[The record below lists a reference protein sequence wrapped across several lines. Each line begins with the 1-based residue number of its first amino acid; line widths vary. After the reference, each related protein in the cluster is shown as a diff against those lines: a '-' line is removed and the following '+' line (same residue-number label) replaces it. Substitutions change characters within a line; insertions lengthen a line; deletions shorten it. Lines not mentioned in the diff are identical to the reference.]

1 MELNKMGYFN
11 SKEKPRQTSDKYILR
26 CLAFV
31 SGKSQVDLQSIQDF
45 KSALDYDQN
54 DGADYE
60 KLCDYLVEIF
70 QNIAKVG
77 SFGETTVVQGM
88 ADSARETAVRKS
100 AQTKKFNKLTI
111 WRQKYNGAGA
121 VTSFAT
127 DALRLAAF
135 LADVTDENPTQ
146 DTIVYLKESLD
157 KPSAGRDKSF
167 TALLKEIKNAEG
179 FKLPGRIGH
188 STHAIV
194 DDNSFI
200 QLVANGH
207 IPIQRTFIDDHN
219 IEPVQAI
226 RAFLCAKC
234 VYMAYLYAE
243 YRKAQ
248 KKTIKLFEREKKQLK
263 SKRRSYKSANLNV
276 ELGPTPLMQILI
288 SKKAML
294 SRVLNEIEES
304 YKKTIDSDRTTL
316 STPYLLW
323 KQIKMKPSSPS
334 SVKDENKNK
343 IKVSFSVEKELYE
356 VKTGLTQATSDFTN
370 LTTNYQELVLSQ
382 KGTITGLHFTDD
394 QLNKTKYELCIGAKN
409 MIDAGVEPQVRYKF
423 YRMATSF
430 AIAPFTMFKTMAMNI
445 ALMGPP
451 GTGKSTLAKKIGA
464 FAHAVGWLTSDETME
479 PLPSELISDVR
490 GETATNTRSYLNAS
504 LGRMLFIDEAY
515 ALTPKGDP
523 SGKEFADE
531 LTEFLTNHKGMLM
544 VMVAGYVDEMTNDFF
559 SANIGLPRRFPTR
572 IILGKKT
579 ARACF
584 NAFMLQL
591 TNKMGKDNIGALNIL
606 SIKQSQVPFFLSQAA
621 IWIPIFHILLGERFK
636 DNMERDDDDVNLL
649 NYYYA
654 DIELIAEIYIRYLMS
669 EGLFGV
675 SDGINKGTYNYQET
689 FSNENV
695 VKNVLNDWL
704 NCKGSENT
712 RVEGIRIPISY
723 VDFSEGPLTNIDRL
737 DVFKDYYDSKG
748 AEKAKEAFKEAQSL
762 LEERI
767 CLWPLEM
774 GGTGPSYRGLQL
786 GSEVA
791 ISFEAVDPDGGEKAS
806 NASYKWLNTA
816 KEICGALGGQNVN
829 ASALHDYHKH
839 TLEIERI
846 EKKHKEEQERLRKE
860 IEEAV
865 RNSGIPFNKSLND
878 EQNIDALKDILDKIR
893 TVKNIESTKEE
904 KLRKEVDTLKARNK
918 ELKKM
923 SELPLPYNSHSSV
936 VNIYTTEIKKA
947 KEEQKA
953 AVQAANEA
961 KAETITAND
970 QLEQVNKELA
980 DKLIKVKSL
989 KEFNDKLEKMK
1000 QKHAFEKANY
1010 TQHIR
1015 RAGQSRKLQ
1024 MAREIFD
1031 DLDANQDDKVTFD
1044 EILDK
1049 IFKSPHEAKKMINK
1063 LNFDGKTKKLMSK
1076 EIDAIKEE
1084 EEKKRREKI
1093 ALVLIKKNIKDD
1105 PNKGKTLKE
1114 KFNAID
1120 VDENDQ
1126 NIEWKEVEHYM
1137 GKKPIVKNRTLEIE
1151 KSQMFNPQ
1159 LQKKPNLQKK
1169 HTLKF

>member
-31 SGKSQVDLQSIQDF
+31 SNKLQVDLPTATAF
-45 KSALDYDQN
+45 KSALYDPK
-54 DGADYE
+54 DGAEYE
-60 KLCDYLVEIF
+60 MLCDYLVEIF
-70 QNIAKVG
+70 LNIAKVG
-77 SFGETTVVQGM
+77 HFGRVVQDPSHVRQRE
-88 ADSARETAVRKS
+88 AD
-100 AQTKKFNKLTI
+100 AQANKLALLKS
-111 WRQKYNGAGA
+111 WRQKYNGAGP
-121 VTSFAT
+121 SFAT
-127 DALRLAAF
+127 PALGLAEF
-135 LADVTDENPTQ
+135 LKDVTDENSTQ

-157 KPSAGRDKSF
+157 KRSAGRDKSF

-179 FKLPGRIGH
+179 LLLPGHIGH

-207 IPIQRTFIDDHN
+207 IPIQRTFIDKHN
-219 IEPVQAI
+219 YEPVQAI

-323 KQIKMKPSSPS
+323 KQIKMKPSSS
-334 SVKDENKNK
+334 LVKDENK

-382 KGTITGLHFTDD
+382 KGIITGLHFTDD

-723 VDFSEGPLTNIDRL
+723 VDFSEGPLTKIDRL
-737 DVFKDYYDSKG
+737 YVFKAYYDSKG

-970 QLEQVNKELA
+970 QLKQVNKELA

-1000 QKHAFEKANY
+1000 QKHDQELYIAKNKKLKDLINKQRPKIKTAAKTRRNTGKFENLKKIGDLSVAQYKLFSQAFDKADENKNG
-1010 TQHIR
+1010 IVDD
-1015 RAGQSRKLQ
+1015 
-1024 MAREIFD
+1024 REMY
-1031 DLDANQDDKVTFD
+1031 D
-1044 EILDK
+1044 EIGRNPKQVEQVFEAIPRLRHSFKTLFDK
-1049 IFKSPHEAKKMINK
+1049 DGKLISFKKFKQMSFVETLFEAVDINK
-1063 LNFDGKTKKLMSK
+1063 DSGFSWAEILAYATTKSTGTQ
-1076 EIDAIKEE
+1076 
-1084 EEKKRREKI
+1084 RPRE
-1093 ALVLIKKNIKDD
+1093 A
-1105 PNKGKTLKE
+1105 
-1114 KFNAID
+1114 
-1120 VDENDQ
+1120 
-1126 NIEWKEVEHYM
+1126 
-1137 GKKPIVKNRTLEIE
+1137 
-1151 KSQMFNPQ
+1151 
-1159 LQKKPNLQKK
+1159 PNLQKK

>member
-1 MELNKMGYFN
+1 MSTRDNLTLGRAMELNKMGYFN

-31 SGKSQVDLQSIQDF
+31 STKMQKDLPTATAF
-45 KSALDYDQN
+45 KSALYDPN
-54 DGADYE
+54 DGAEYE
-60 KLCDYLVEIF
+60 MLCDYLVEIF
-70 QNIAKVG
+70 LNIAKVG
-77 SFGETTVVQGM
+77 HFGRVFQNPQHV
-88 ADSARETAVRKS
+88 RLTAVS
-100 AQTKKFNKLTI
+100 QANKLALLKS
-111 WRQKYNGAGA
+111 WRQKYNGAGQP
-121 VTSFAT
+121 FAT
-127 DALRLAAF
+127 PALGLAEF
-135 LADVTDENPTQ
+135 LKDVTDENPTQ

-157 KPSAGRDKSF
+157 KPSAGQTKSF
-167 TALLKEIKNAEG
+167 TELLKEIKNAEG
-179 FKLPGRIGH
+179 FKLYGRIGH

-207 IPIQRTFIDDHN
+207 IPIQRTFIDDHGY
-219 IEPVQAI
+219 EPVQAI

-323 KQIKMKPSSPS
+323 KQIKMKPSSS
-334 SVKDENKNK
+334 SLVKDENK

-356 VKTGLTQATSDFTN
+356 VKTGSKQATSDFTN
-370 LTTNYQELVLSQ
+370 LTINYQTLVIAKKDS
-382 KGTITGLHFTDD
+382 ITGLHFTDD

-591 TNKMGKDNIGALNIL
+591 TNKMGKENIGALNIL
-606 SIKQSQVPFFLSQAA
+606 SLKLSQVPFFLSQAA

-675 SDGINKGTYNYQET
+675 ADGINKGTYNYQET

-723 VDFSEGPLTNIDRL
+723 VDFSKGPLTNIDRL
-737 DVFKDYYDSKG
+737 DVFKAYYDSKG

-767 CLWPLEM
+767 CLWPLELID
-774 GGTGPSYRGLQL
+774 GPLYYRGLQL

-806 NASYKWLNTA
+806 NASYKWMNTE
-816 KEICGALGGQNVN
+816 KEICDALGGQNVN

-865 RNSGIPFNKSLND
+865 RNSGITFNKSLND
-878 EQNIDALKDILDKIR
+878 EQNIDALKDILDRIR
-893 TVKNIESTKEE
+893 TNKESTKE
-904 KLRKEVDTLKARNK
+904 KALRDQVQTLKARNK

-947 KEEQKA
+947 KEEEKIAKEA
-953 AVQAANEA
+953 AKEA

-970 QLEQVNKELA
+970 ELKQVNKELA

-1031 DLDANQDDKVTFD
+1031 DLDANQDAKVTFD

-1084 EEKKRREKI
+1084 EEKGSD
-1093 ALVLIKKNIKDD
+1093 LVLIKENIKDD

-1159 LQKKPNLQKK
+1159 LQKK